1 MYLLLKTSNRV
12 KTNWWRK
19 LFFSIWMLQLLVRNT
34 FHRFLPADW
43 LIEPL
48 STWDVFS
55 PVFLFGPDPSRLY
68 WSHVSSDMEQENK
81 CRPLHTINAVRQ
93 CPCGGLTAAVCFL
106 VFTFSFQRCIQIK
119 LNTLK
124 RHIQHS
130 LFFTV
135 ANIWQKSLWKAA
147 WSYLDSRL
155 HRMLVFLLFYFL
167 FLLGPPLISS
177 LQVNVG
183 V

>member
-1 MYLLLKTSNRV
+1 MAKNYFWYIFIHILLVMYLLLKTSNRV

-55 PVFLFGPDPSRLY
+55 PVFLFGPDPSLLY

-81 CRPLHTINAVRQ
+81 CSPLHTINAVRQ

-106 VFTFSFQRCIQIK
+106 VFTSALKVFS
-119 LNTLK
+119 
-124 RHIQHS
+124 
-130 LFFTV
+130 V
-135 ANIWQKSLWKAA
+135 
-147 WSYLDSRL
+147 
-155 HRMLVFLLFYFL
+155 VFR
-167 FLLGPPLISS
+167 SNS
-177 LQVNVG
+177 TH
-183 V
+183 